1 MRRLHEAGD
10 RVSKM
15 GDDSGNYV
23 YLNYPFSC
31 GTNNIPMKKIFQAG
45 FILLIMSLTLTTV
58 MVSAQDIILP
68 APHRSGGKP
77 LMDALN
83 ERQSLRTF
91 TSDNLSG
98 QQLADLLWAAWGI
111 NRPDGHRTA
120 PSSHNRQEMDVYVT
134 LETGLYLYD
143 ASKNILQQIHN
154 KDIRALTGTQDFPA
168 TAPVNLVYV
177 SDMTKRGKKEGDT
190 ITDTD
195 LLSSWANTGFMA
207 QNVYLYCASEGLG
220 CVIRAMVARDQLA
233 KEMNLTTSQVII
245 LAQTVGVPATKKG
258 E

>member
-1 MRRLHEAGD
+1 
-10 RVSKM
+10 
-15 GDDSGNYV
+15 
-23 YLNYPFSC
+23 
-31 GTNNIPMKKIFQAG
+31 MKKIFQTG

-143 ASKNILQQIHN
+143 ATKNILKQVHN

-220 CVIRAMVARDQLA
+220 CVIRAMVPRDKLA
-233 KEMNLTTSQVII
+233 PEMELKPHQAII
-245 LAQTVGVPATKKG
+245 LAQTVGFTPEK
-258 E
+258 